1 MPKVPGVA
9 DEGRHGRAPRAVP
22 PRTHARARAPVRRWV
37 RAQPTTAFLVGAD
50 AFSRVEGA
58 YLAMQLSLTVVLLAV
73 AVTLV
78 HLTRGRLGLRAAAR
92 PGGHP

>member
-1 MPKVPGVA
+1 
-9 DEGRHGRAPRAVP
+9 
-22 PRTHARARAPVRRWV
+22 
-37 RAQPTTAFLVGAD
+37 
-50 AFSRVEGA
+50 
-58 YLAMQLSLTVVLLAV
+58 MQLSLTVVLLAV